1 MVKNKYIL
9 YNKYIRKKKRNNIN
23 IFFICLNG
31 KIMINTFRK
40 FKIKRNNS
48 MLLD

>member
-9 YNKYIRKKKRNNIN
+9 YNKYIRKKKRNNI
-23 IFFICLNG
+23 IIFICLNG

-48 MLLD
+48 MLID

>member
-9 YNKYIRKKKRNNIN
+9 YNKYIRKKKRNNII
-23 IFFICLNG
+23 IFLCLNG
-31 KIMINTFRK
+31 KIRINTFRK

-48 MLLD
+48 MLID

>member
-1 MVKNKYIL
+1 MVKNKFIL
-9 YNKYIRKKKRNNIN
+9 YNKYISKKKRNNI
-23 IFFICLNG
+23 IIFICLNG

-48 MLLD
+48 MLID